1 MPRKQGQPILGLRL
15 GKEVDTTRKQ
25 RQMHGDQR
33 GQNQNSDGT
42 LRPQFAPPEVG
53 DGELRQ
59 VQTEIGNFS
68 VVTSQKYGPIFKLE

>member
-1 MPRKQGQPILGLRL
+1 MPREQGQPILGLRL
-15 GKEVDTTRKQ
+15 GEEADTTRKQ
-25 RQMHGDQR
+25 RQVHGDQR

-42 LRPQFAPPEVG
+42 LRPQFHPPEVG
-53 DGELRQ
+53 HGELRQ